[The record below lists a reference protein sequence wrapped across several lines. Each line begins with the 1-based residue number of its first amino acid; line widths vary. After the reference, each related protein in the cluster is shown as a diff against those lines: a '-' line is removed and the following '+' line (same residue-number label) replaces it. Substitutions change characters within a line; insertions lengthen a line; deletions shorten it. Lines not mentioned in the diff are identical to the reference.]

1 MSVDLISKRPRR
13 AEVPWRRSLAA
24 VGRGPLGTFDGALGA
39 LIVFVVIFVAIFGS
53 DIAPYSPSAIN
64 FTAQLSAPSGAHLF
78 GTDELGRDILSRVLA
93 GAGQT
98 IPASLAVVGIAMTAG
113 GSIGLIAGYVGGKVD
128 NVLMRI
134 TDMFLGYPAFLLAIA
149 VVSSLGPGLSQAVI
163 SLSILWWA
171 GYARLVRTQVRLVRN
186 LEYVEAARAVGA
198 SDTRI
203 VFRHIAPNIVGPM
216 LVKATVDVSLVVESI
231 AALGFIGLGA
241 QPPSP
246 EWGTMIATSR
256 QYALDAWWYP
266 VFPGIALLV
275 TVVGFNLLGDALSRR
290 SRKR

>member
-1 MSVDLISKRPRR
+1 MAVDVISQPPRR
-13 AEVPWRRSLAA
+13 VLPWRPSLAA
-24 VGRGPLGTFDGALGA
+24 LRRGPLGTFEGALGA
-39 LIVFVVIFVAIFGS
+39 LIVFGVIFVAIFGS
-53 DIAPYSPSAIN
+53 DIAPYNPSAID
-64 FTAQLSAPSGAHLF
+64 FTAQLSGPSSAHLF

-98 IPASLAVVGIAMTAG
+98 IPASLAVVGIAMTF
-113 GSIGLIAGYVGGKVD
+113 GSIIGLTAGYVGGKVD

-171 GYARLVRTQVRLVRN
+171 GYARLVRTQVRLVRK

-290 SRKR
+290 SRRR

>member
-1 MSVDLISKRPRR
+1 MSVDLISQKPRWVG
-13 AEVPWRRSLAA
+13 VPWRRSLAA
-24 VGRGPLGTFDGALGA
+24 VRRGPLGTFDGALGA
-39 LIVFVVIFVAIFGS
+39 LIVFVVIFVAVFGS
-53 DIAPYSPSAIN
+53 DIAPYSPSAIS

-93 GAGQT
+93 GAGHT
-98 IPASLAVVGIAMTAG
+98 IPASLAVVGIAMAAG
-113 GSIGLIAGYVGGKVD
+113 GVIGLVAGYVGGKVD

-171 GYARLVRTQVRLVRN
+171 GYARLVRTQVRLVRK

-198 SDTRI
+198 SDKRI

-216 LVKATVDVSLVVESI
+216 LVKATVDVALVVESI

>member
-1 MSVDLISKRPRR
+1 MSVDLISEKSHWVG
-13 AEVPWRRSLAA
+13 VPWRRSLAA
-24 VGRGPLGTFDGALGA
+24 VRRGPLSTFDGALGA

-53 DIAPYSPSAIN
+53 DIAPYNPSAIN
-64 FTAQLSAPSGAHLF
+64 FTAQLSGPSGAHLF

-98 IPASLAVVGIAMTAG
+98 IPASLAVVGIAMAG
-113 GSIGLIAGYVGGKVD
+113 GGIIGLVAGYVGGKID